1 MLVALG
7 VLFFVGRRRQAAAR
21 AKAAE
26 QRANA
31 MGTGRAARRS
41 GGGGGVARDVDRLTG
56 AARAA
61 LEGV

>member
-1 MLVALG
+1 MFLI
-7 VLFFVGRRRQAAAR
+7 GRRRQSAAR

-41 GGGGGVARDVDRLTG
+41 GGGGGGRT
-56 AARAA
+56 
-61 LEGV
+61 